1 MFILCNGTC
10 PKREMYRR
18 LCRTLDYLRRTTSI
32 KYDTSNN
39 HTMQYM
45 YTHRD
50 CVQTS
55 SCNWNC
61 NWVHAKIL
69 ATNKKKPATAQVRP
83 GKKRNSFFSK
93 SDEHL
98 FLKEIAK
105 KSQRLI
111 STVANQAITSFICV
125 LVLFVV
131 VVRLWTEMRNKMDG
145 KTFRIIVNA

>member
-1 MFILCNGTC
+1 MELARKEKCIVVYVG
-10 PKREMYRR
+10 R
-18 LCRTLDYLRRTTSI
+18 YLRCTISI

-45 YTHRD
+45 YTQHID

-55 SCNWNC
+55 SWNWKC

-69 ATNKKKPATAQVRP
+69 ATNKNNQRWHNVRP